1 MFGYL
6 FGMLVILTHLSGLSS
21 FGVPYL
27 SPFAATS
34 VTGDTAKKD
43 TMLRFPLFRLY
54 RRPLYAKKDNRIRFR
69 WKHPGKEHADEQKK

>member
-1 MFGYL
+1 
-6 FGMLVILTHLSGLSS
+6 VILTHLSGLSS
-21 FGVPYL
+21 VGVPYL

-69 WKHPGKEHADEQKK
+69 WKHRGKENADEQKK